1 MHLYTSGFCRGV
13 IAVRTVHTYGT
24 HYFVFWHSLCLPHH
38 HPQVMYGGRA
48 IDDFDRRILKTYMDE
63 YMGDFIFDTFQP
75 FHFYYNDEVDYVIP
89 PEGTRDNYI
98 ESVEALPLVNTPE
111 VFGLHSNAEI
121 GYFTQATKY
130 MWSQLIELQPQGGDS
145 GTGISREDFISKVA
159 SDIQVGGGGVFEW

>member
-1 MHLYTSGFCRGV
+1 MVLIILCSGTPSV
-13 IAVRTVHTYGT
+13 SHTHT
-24 HYFVFWHSLCLPHH
+24 HH
-38 HPQVMYGGRA
+38 HHHHPPQVMYGGRA

-98 ESVEALPLVNTPE
+98 EAVEALPLVNTPE

-159 SDIQVGGGGVFEW
+159 SDIQVGGGGVFEWYVGVGGWWVCEW